1 MTFATK
7 EAALTALENARSD
20 WLQRART
27 IARGLA
33 RGGKTV
39 TVDDVRER
47 CAPPA
52 DADPRVMG
60 ALFRGDEWEPC
71 GWVEST
77 RRECHHRP
85 IRTFK
90 LRG

>member
-1 MTFATK
+1 MIFLTK
-7 EAALTALENARSD
+7 EDAFAMFEDTRAD
-20 WLQRART
+20 WLAKART
-27 IARGLA
+27 HARAMAAKGP
-33 RGGKTV
+33 V
-39 TVDDVRER
+39 TVDDVRAV
-47 CAPPA
+47 CPPPSNT
-52 DADPRVMG
+52 DPRVMG
-60 ALFRGDEWEPC
+60 ALFKKDEWEPC